1 MVLRLV
7 GSCVQLPGALRQVC
21 DVVTG
26 CLFSVLEASR
36 VSTPGF
42 LEGTP
47 RSPLLSPWSGKL
59 PGAVAA
65 ESEDQNWLSALDHD
79 IWARPTL
86 SGPQ

>member
-36 VSTPGF
+36 VSTSGF

-47 RSPLLSPWSGKL
+47 RSLIIVTLVRQL
-59 PGAVAA
+59 PGTVAA
-65 ESEDQNWLSALDHD
+65 E
-79 IWARPTL
+79 
-86 SGPQ
+86 

>member
-47 RSPLLSPWSGKL
+47 RSLVIVTLVRQL

-65 ESEDQNWLSALDHD
+65 E
-79 IWARPTL
+79 
-86 SGPQ
+86 